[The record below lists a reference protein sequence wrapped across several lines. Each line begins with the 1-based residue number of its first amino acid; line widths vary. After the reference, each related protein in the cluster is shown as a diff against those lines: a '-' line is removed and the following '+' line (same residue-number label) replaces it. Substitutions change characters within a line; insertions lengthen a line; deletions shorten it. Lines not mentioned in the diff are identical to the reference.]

1 MNLTASLRSLLRRL
15 GIGER
20 RWIPTPQERQEHEE
34 LVRDRL
40 PKDPAQDQPPQV
52 ATEPP
57 TGSTPVGDRL
67 QTRD

>member
-1 MNLTASLRSLLRRL
+1 MNLMARLRSLLRRL

-20 RWIPTPQERQEHEE
+20 RWIPAPEERQDHTE

-52 ATEPP
+52 ATEPHA
-57 TGSTPVGDRL
+57 GSTPVGDRL
-67 QTRD
+67 QTPD